1 MKKGTI
7 TTMKH
12 DRLIINDLKTTTT
25 AYIQKLAD
33 GTVQL
38 AHYSG
43 EHQNRPEGNNQL
55 LAINYYS
62 EDLRLLRRQEYK
74 WGNKVHEYIYTGH
87 KNRIPAKRESEN
99 EVLHYSTQGFIT
111 SGSGSRNGIPCEF
124 IYTYRKK
131 AQFDDNLLS
140 ANYKFPAPTPW
151 TAEVQWCV
159 HPTRK
164 PELLHRWIPYSNVTR
179 ALFTSDAVVYDT
191 KWVYDHKCH
200 PTVSTLMNGE
210 EAQTPD
216 LILNDQLGIFKK
228 PVSTSF
234 LSEDPLLPF
243 KNLRCTYLTRLFRQN
258 EKSTPIST
266 SQARTYLWQS
276 WKATTQIDGVTARW
290 LDEMALRSEPI
301 LKPYWRARDSGRLH
315 AALKYLRQHGD
326 AIMASIDIEHSVS
339 AWTSLAF
346 KMSDLFALG
355 QGGDAPINTRTTAG
369 QINDTH
375 DRLHVLATDTGTW
388 PCEGGGVS
396 CCRRDMVDNLEN
408 IKWHVVAETANDYSL
423 PRFQI
428 EQNVQSLKIL
438 PLWGLDFLTSI
449 HGIIENELDTAMEA
463 KLIDTTD
470 KDITEKFIPIL
481 TSLVRG
487 ARSIVYN
494 STNIQEYTNMLI
506 KLNTYFEKRN
516 WKAVWSSEIVKQKW
530 KDLWLSNSIENTR
543 PISRWFDIEKPTL
556 LHLDEALELYSRC
569 ILYDCKLTSQICSFC
584 PFRCLNIFPQYSKR
598 LTIRSGRPMVLFAS

>member
-1 MKKGTI
+1 MNKGTI

-12 DRLIINDLKTTTT
+12 DRLIINNLKTTTS
-25 AYIQKLAD
+25 AFIQKLAD

-38 AHYSG
+38 AHYAG
-43 EHQNRPEGNNQL
+43 EHQTRPEGNSQL
-55 LAINYYS
+55 LAVNYYS
-62 EDLRLLRRQEYK
+62 RNLTLLRRQDYK
-74 WGNKVHEYIYTGH
+74 NGNKINEYVYTYEGT
-87 KNRIPAKRESEN
+87 KRIPIRRDCVEGNSMGESLN
-99 EVLHYSTQGFIT
+99 YSSEGFVR
-111 SGSGSRNGIPCEF
+111 SGSGTRNGIPCEF
-124 IYTYRKK
+124 TYMYRKR
-131 AQFDDNLLS
+131 ARFDDNLLR
-140 ANYKFPAPTPW
+140 ANYRFAAPTPW
-151 TAEVQWCV
+151 IAEVQWCV
-159 HPTRK
+159 SPTRK
-164 PELLHRWIPYSNVTR
+164 PEKIDRWIPYSNVTR
-179 ALFTSDAVVYDT
+179 ALFSNETVVYDT

-200 PTVSTLMNGE
+200 PTLSTLMNGE
-210 EAQTPD
+210 EAETPD
-216 LILNDQLGIFKK
+216 LILNDRLGIFKK
-228 PVSTSF
+228 PASTSF
-234 LSEDPLLPF
+234 ASDDPLLPF
-243 KNLRCTYLTRLFRQN
+243 RNLRCGFLTRLFGLN
-258 EKSTPIST
+258 KKSTPIST

-276 WKATTQIDGVTARW
+276 WKASQQFDGVTARW
-290 LDEMALRSEPI
+290 LDEMSLRSEPI
-301 LKPYWRARDSGRLH
+301 LKPYWRARDGGNLH

-326 AIMASIDIEHSVS
+326 AIMASVDIEHQVS

-346 KMSDLFALG
+346 KMSDLFSLG

-375 DRLHVLATDTGTW
+375 ERLHVLATDTGTW

-396 CCRRDMVDNLEN
+396 CCRRDMVDNLDN
-408 IKWHVVAETANDYSL
+408 IKWHIVAETANDYSL

-470 KDITEKFIPIL
+470 RDIREKFLPIL

-487 ARSIVYN
+487 ARSIEYN
-494 STNIQEYTNMLI
+494 STNVREFTNMLVQ
-506 KLNTYFEKRN
+506 LNTYFEKRN

-530 KDLWLSNSIENTR
+530 RELWLSNSIENTR

-569 ILYDCKLTSQICSFC
+569 MT
-584 PFRCLNIFPQYSKR
+584 
-598 LTIRSGRPMVLFAS
+598 